1 MTELNYQLA
10 KKFIDK
16 NLSLLRLDSQE
27 YEINK
32 LASDASFRSYYRIK
46 FKNNF
51 DNLMLMY
58 APVGH
63 ERIDHFIHVD
73 KFLVEHNLSAPQI
86 KAIDEENGFLL
97 LEDFG
102 DNTFTRVLKDNPELE
117 LDLYK
122 KACDVLIEL
131 HKIDDKISL
140 ESFNNHV
147 MIKEVMLFIDWY
159 LQLNNKKISL
169 SQIANYKKIW
179 FELFDKITLTQKK
192 VVVLRDYHAD
202 NLMLLNNKDNYKSIG
217 LLDFQDALIG
227 SPVYDLISLL
237 DDIRRDIAEE
247 NRQELY
253 KYFISK
259 TNYHEENFLQDCEII
274 SLQRNV
280 KILGIFARLV
290 LRDKKDKYLEYIP
303 RVKYFVECRLNS
315 SNPIFND
322 IKIFFNKLIN

>member
-1 MTELNYQLA
+1 MIELNYQLA

-16 NLSLLRLDSQE
+16 NLSSLNLVSQE
-27 YEINK
+27 YDINK
-32 LASDASFRSYYRIK
+32 IASDASFRSYYRIK

-58 APVGH
+58 APINH
-63 ERIDHFIHVD
+63 ERIDHFINVD
-73 KFLVEHNLSAPQI
+73 KFLVEHNFSAPQI

-102 DNTFTRVLKDNPELE
+102 DNTFTRVLKDNPKLE

-140 ESFNNHV
+140 ESYNNHV

-159 LQLNNKKISL
+159 LQLANKKISL
-169 SQIANYKKIW
+169 SQIADYKKLW
-179 FELFDKITLTQKK
+179 FELFDKISITKK

-217 LLDFQDALIG
+217 LLDFQDALMG

-237 DDIRRDIAEE
+237 DDIRRDIAVE

-253 KYFISK
+253 NYFLSK
-259 TNYHEENFLQDCEII
+259 TNYQVENFLQDCEII

-290 LRDKKDKYLEYIP
+290 LRDKKDKYFEYVP
-303 RVKYFVECRLNS
+303 RVKYFVESRLNS

-322 IKIFFNKLIN
+322 IKIFLNELIN